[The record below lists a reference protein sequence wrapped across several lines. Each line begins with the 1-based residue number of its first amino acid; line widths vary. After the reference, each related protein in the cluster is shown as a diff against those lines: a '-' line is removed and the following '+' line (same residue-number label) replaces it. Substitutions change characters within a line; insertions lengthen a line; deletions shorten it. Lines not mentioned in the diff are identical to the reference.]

1 MKSILCK
8 KRFWLTV
15 IYMVALLISI
25 VLLFVLDK
33 NYDYSLGQ
41 HENAN
46 KFGVSFMTMNNP
58 FFEVIDESIR
68 TTVEANG
75 DIVITRDPALN
86 SDRQITQIREMIE
99 EEVDGI
105 FICPVD
111 YEKILPVIME
121 AKEKGIYIVLVD
133 TAIMDESLAD
143 SVVVSDNYHAGE
155 LCAKYLMEQKP
166 SAKILILEH
175 TRVRS
180 AIDRVQG
187 FEDVIKGNDAYEIV
201 YRDDSEGQLE
211 IAMPHTQKIIRDG
224 VDFDTIFAINDIS
237 ALGAMGA
244 LKDSG
249 KLSEV
254 SVLGVDGAPEAKA
267 MIKENMMLATAVQ
280 FPSEIGESAVSQMYK
295 ILRNES
301 CEKKVLVKVSLVSK
315 SNVDLFG
322 TRSWQ

>member
-1 MKSILCK
+1 MKSILYK

-46 KFGVSFMTMNNP
+46 KFGISFMTMNNP

-75 DIVITRDPALN
+75 DIVITRDPALD

-155 LCAKYLMEQKP
+155 LCAKYLMEQKS

-187 FEDVIKGNDAYEIV
+187 FEDAIKENDAYEIV

-224 VDFDTIFAINDIS
+224 VDFDTVFAINDIS

-280 FPSEIGESAVSQMYK
+280 FPSEIGESAVNQMYK